1 MPDRGHGGI
10 PALVAAGVR
19 LSVVGAILMALGL
32 FGGGYWLG
40 NRGPDVTP
48 QVDTLIVRS
57 AQTDT
62 LIAVVAKRDTVVLAT
77 VDTLQGRI
85 DTLLVAI
92 REALPDTLRPI
103 LDSLRG
109 AHDAA
114 LALLRG
120 QSDAWREV
128 ADSLKAERDAGLA
141 LLRQRTRKPF
151 PLAIVAGVA
160 LTPHGVMPALSIG
173 IRIPLPHLF

>member
-1 MPDRGHGGI
+1 M
-10 PALVAAGVR
+10 R
-19 LSVVGAILMALGL
+19 LSVVGALLLALGL
-32 FGGGYWLG
+32 FGLGYWLG
-40 NRGPDVTP
+40 NRGPDVSP
-48 QVDTLIVRS
+48 QVDSLIVRS
-57 AQTDT
+57 VRTDT
-62 LIAVVAKRDTVVLAT
+62 LIQTVVKREVVVRAT
-77 VDTLQGRI
+77 VESLTARVDTL
-85 DTLLVAI
+85 TLTV
-92 REALPDTLRPI
+92 REALPDSLRPI

-109 AHDAA
+109 AQDAA

-160 LTPHGVMPALSIG
+160 VTPHGLMPALSVG